1 VYSGNIAYSESL
13 ALHTEMLSEIL
24 NIKII
29 EELREKIG
37 GIYGGGINGS
47 VSKYPYEGYTM
58 ALQLPCGPENVD
70 KLTTA
75 ANAEIEKI
83 KQQGPEQKDLDK
95 VKKSLLE
102 KYAVNS
108 KDNRYWSNVLQGIY
122 FSEND
127 PETVLNYTKIVNEVS
142 IEDIRK
148 AAGLVL
154 NNSNIIHAVL
164 YPEK

>member
-1 VYSGNIAYSESL
+1 
-13 ALHTEMLSEIL
+13 
-24 NIKII
+24 
-29 EELREKIG
+29 
-37 GIYGGGINGS
+37 
-47 VSKYPYEGYTM
+47 
-58 ALQLPCGPENVD
+58 
-70 KLTTA
+70 
-75 ANAEIEKI
+75 

-127 PETVLNYTKIVNEVS
+127 PERVLNYTKIVNEVS
-142 IEDIRK
+142 IDDIRK

-154 NNSNIIHAVL
+154 NNNNIINAVL